1 MKSKTSC
8 FNKAIFRKN
17 MSRFWPV
24 CAVYL
29 AYLFFHMT
37 VRMFLNTRSYITAQ
51 SADTV
56 SPATSRL
63 TTMLECI
70 SGNLEPYVIFFAALV
85 AAITVFSYLFSTRSC
100 HMIHALPVK
109 RSELFVTNYISGF
122 LFLLLP
128 QLITFLLNL
137 IVCILNNISSVEY
150 LLYWL
155 QLA

>member
-1 MKSKTSC
+1 
-8 FNKAIFRKN
+8 

-70 SGNLEPYVIFFAALV
+70 SGNLEPYEMCIRDRSKLV
-85 AAITVFSYLFSTRSC
+85 YL
-100 HMIHALPVK
+100 V
-109 RSELFVTNYISGF
+109 VG
-122 LFLLLP
+122 
-128 QLITFLLNL
+128 
-137 IVCILNNISSVEY
+137 
-150 LLYWL
+150 
-155 QLA
+155 

>member
-63 TTMLECI
+63 TAMLECI

-85 AAITVFSYLFSTRSC
+85 AAITVFSYLFSTRS
-100 HMIHALPVK
+100 
-109 RSELFVTNYISGF
+109 
-122 LFLLLP
+122 
-128 QLITFLLNL
+128 
-137 IVCILNNISSVEY
+137 
-150 LLYWL
+150 
-155 QLA
+155 